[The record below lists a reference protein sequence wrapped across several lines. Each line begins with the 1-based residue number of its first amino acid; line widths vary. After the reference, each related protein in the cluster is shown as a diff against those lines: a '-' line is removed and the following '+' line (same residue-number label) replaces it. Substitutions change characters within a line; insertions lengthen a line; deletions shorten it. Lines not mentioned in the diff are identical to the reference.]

1 MLVYFTNLIIV
12 VLAAFLARKSKS
24 KTLSRCLLG
33 IAFVSMV
40 LVAGMRSRFVGTDTM
55 AYIWYF
61 NNIKTFSDVIFFGSD
76 MMEYGFWT
84 LNWLVHFV
92 SNEYMALFLAIALIV
107 VGCFQSAIVEY
118 SESIE
123 ISFFVFITVGTYFF
137 FFNGARQGI
146 ACAIYSLAIGQ
157 MLKRNFI
164 KYLGYVLLAF
174 LFHKTA
180 LMMVPVYFFIN
191 KPNTFKNTLFTIVI
205 GCVAVLFIDR
215 IVGVVSSIDA
225 RYANYGTAGGGGG
238 YYMFGFT
245 SLLGVFFLIFKNSI
259 RIDRYRYD
267 RFLNMFLFGVMIGAV
282 STVLGTDP
290 SGLLRYGT
298 YFNLTA
304 IFMWPIVFANLTDRL
319 SRFVVGYSFV
329 IFYLVFFVMTTQ
341 RFSNLIPYI
350 FNPSVSTLFK

>member
-1 MLVYFTNLIIV
+1 MLVYFTNLIVV

-24 KTLSRCLLG
+24 KILSRFLLG
-33 IAFVSMV
+33 IAFASMV
-40 LVAGMRSRFVGTDTM
+40 LVAGMRNKSVGTDTSN
-55 AYIWYF
+55 YVRFF
-61 NNIKTFSDVIFFGSD
+61 NNIQTFSDAMAFGD
-76 MMEYGFWT
+76 QMQEYGFWI

-92 SNEYMALFLAIALIV
+92 SNDYMVLFFAFALIV
-107 VGCFQSAIVEY
+107 IGCSQRAIVAY

-123 ISFFVFITVGTYFF
+123 ISFFVFITMGTYLF

-180 LMMVPVYFFIN
+180 IMMVPVYFVLN
-191 KPNTFKNTLFTIVI
+191 RSNTFKNNLFTIVI
-205 GCVAVLFIDR
+205 GCVTVLFIDS
-215 IVGVVSSIDA
+215 IVGAVSSIDA
-225 RYANYGTAGGGGG
+225 RYAQYGTAGGGGG
-238 YYMFGFT
+238 YFTFGF
-245 SLLGVFFLIFKNSI
+245 SCVLGIFFMIFKNSI

-267 RFLNMFLFGVMIGAV
+267 RFLNMFLFGIMIGMVA
-282 STVLGTDP
+282 TFLGTDP
-290 SGLLRYGT
+290 SGLLRYGS
-298 YFNLTA
+298 YFNLA
-304 IFMWPIVFANLTDRL
+304 VIFMWPIVFKNLTDRL

-329 IFYLVFFVMTTQ
+329 IFYLIFFVMTTQ

-350 FNPSVSTLFK
+350 FNPSLSTLFK